1 MDISYQNANVYEGN
15 ESTLLRFHTNDGTTA
30 CILIDAGD
38 GVDLDALLADDEYLN
53 AILLTHGHIDHYRTL
68 GDNVRHNAPI
78 YTAPATATIV
88 ERALPEA
95 QKHNDLGAVSDA
107 LDALEPIED
116 WTAILPNLEVRP
128 IPVGHTPGAVGFVI
142 RFHDEASTNSAFDD
156 EMQYLLATGDFTT
169 RPCAGYPGLETAL
182 PVDID
187 AVLLNVA
194 TTDEYTTHLNDSLRT
209 ILERGFAG
217 SSVVVATSALTG
229 VHYATLLGHLADEL
243 DRTLPIRLVGQTAK
257 LWDDLDF
264 DTPNAE
270 SQRVFSEPSEV
281 LDSGAITICG
291 PDEPVRGSAKRLF
304 GAIEN
309 DPSAVFVQ
317 LTTGGAEP
325 VSGGSCTAHAFE
337 VINHPTPET
346 LDETVAELAP
356 QHVVIKHATGGE
368 LNRFQKRYDECFTWG
383 TNDSHEHTLYESGE
397 WVAPGWL
404 TDRVAQKIRMQQ
416 WQALGDKPVATR
428 ENFPVPERT
437 PIDVATEGVAVDE
450 FRDQFSTQSIETDHD
465 GRTSGPSASTEN
477 RQSHPETTEDV
488 RDDPAA
494 ASSPDS
500 ETDSFES
507 TVLTRLDAIEAKL
520 DAEDATETVTA
531 RVLSGDGQTFLQV
544 LDETDLPPGQLVEL
558 QINKTA
564 TDDSD

>member
-1 MDISYQNANVYEGN
+1 
-15 ESTLLRFHTNDGTTA
+15 
-30 CILIDAGD
+30 
-38 GVDLDALLADDEYLN
+38 
-53 AILLTHGHIDHYRTL
+53 
-68 GDNVRHNAPI
+68 
-78 YTAPATATIV
+78 
-88 ERALPEA
+88 
-95 QKHNDLGAVSDA
+95 
-107 LDALEPIED
+107 
-116 WTAILPNLEVRP
+116 
-128 IPVGHTPGAVGFVI
+128 
-142 RFHDEASTNSAFDD
+142 
-156 EMQYLLATGDFTT
+156 MQYLLATGDFTT
-169 RPCAGYPGLETAL
+169 RPCAGYPGLETVL

-257 LWDDLDF
+257 LWDNLNF
-264 DTPNAE
+264 DTPNVK
-270 SQRVFSEPSEV
+270 SQPVFSEPSEV

-304 GAIEN
+304 GAIED

-317 LTTGGAEP
+317 LTTGGAESVP
-325 VSGGSCTAHAFE
+325 GGSCTTHAFK
-337 VINHPTPET
+337 VVNHPTPET
-346 LDETVAELAP
+346 LNGTVEELAP

-383 TNDSHEHTLYESGE
+383 TNDAHEHTLYEAGE

-404 TDRVAQKIRMQQ
+404 TDRVVQKIRMQQ

-428 ENFPVPERT
+428 ESFPTLKRT
-437 PIDVATEGVAVDE
+437 PVDVAAEGVAIDE
-450 FRDQFSTQSIETDHD
+450 FRDRFSTQSIEANHD
-465 GRTSGPSASTEN
+465 GRTISPSASTEDQ
-477 RQSHPETTEDV
+477 QSHPATTEDV
-488 RDDPAA
+488 CDDPAA

-507 TVLTRLDAIEAKL
+507 TVLTRLDAIESKL

-531 RVLSGDGQTFLQV
+531 RVLSGNGQTFLQV
-544 LDETDLPPGQLVEL
+544 LDETDLPPGQLVKL
-558 QINKTA
+558 QIRETT

>member
-1 MDISYQNANVYEGN
+1 MDVSYQNANVYAGN

-30 CILIDAGD
+30 CLLIDAGD

-95 QKHNDLGAVSDA
+95 QKHNDLGAVSA
-107 LDALEPIED
+107 AIDALEPIED

-142 RFHDEASTNSAFDD
+142 RFHDEASANSAFDD

-304 GAIEN
+304 GAIE
-309 DPSAVFVQ
+309 DDSSAVFVQ

-325 VSGGSCTAHAFE
+325 VSDGSCTTHAFE

-346 LDETVAELAP
+346 LDETVEELAP

-383 TNDSHEHTLYESGE
+383 TNDAHEHTLYEAGE

-404 TDRVAQKIRMQQ
+404 TERVVQKIRMQQ
-416 WQALGDKPVATR
+416 WQALGDKPVATH

-437 PIDVATEGVAVDE
+437 PVDLSAEGVAVDE
-450 FRDQFSTQSIETDHD
+450 LRDRFSTQSIETDHD
-465 GRTSGPSASTEN
+465 GRTSGSVASTEAD
-477 RQSHPETTEDV
+477 QSHPAMI
-488 RDDPAA
+488 DDGSGDLAA
-494 ASSPDS
+494 ASSPDP

-507 TVLTRLDAIEAKL
+507 TVLTRLDAIESKL
-520 DAEDATETVTA
+520 DAEDPTETVTA

-544 LDETDLPPGQLVEL
+544 LDETDLPPGQLVNI
-558 QINKTA
+558 QIHDTT
-564 TDDSD
+564 TDDAD